1 MSLRFDTAGRVEEVV
16 WCMRLAEL
24 PRAENR
30 TVLNR
35 MFNGEPPFDAATA
48 EENGVQVNRNF
59 LEGVNL
65 LSQGR
70 RQWNNAYLKPGN
82 YFNVTVDG
90 GPPHKKREWSK
101 VVTKHINR
109 CLKRSP
115 DYMEALR
122 ATGANVVLHGIAPSN
137 WESRTA
143 PFHCP
148 LGVEDLLVP
157 SDTLVS
163 FRNLDHFAIF
173 RQYSPATLYALT
185 HGPKRDPGWNMDM
198 VKSALEWAFTEYSK
212 SAYSLAYQ
220 FMPEKIEEYIKQD
233 IGFWG
238 SDAPP
243 TIDCWDFYFREA
255 DDGNGWY
262 RRVVM
267 DASLSSA
274 AVAAWRTGGTRP
286 QLAKKEQ
293 WLYTSGKRKFAD
305 SLRSI
310 IHCQFGDTSAVAPFR
325 YHSVRSLGYMLWGV
339 CELQNRLRCR
349 FTESVFEQLMWFFR
363 TSNEGQ
369 FSRLKKAMF
378 THLGVIPEGISFVTA
393 TERFKPDHQLVDLAL
408 SQNRQLMGENAASFT
423 QDFRQGGQQE
433 MTATET
439 MARVNAVNALVSGML
454 NLSYVYETYQYRETC
469 RRFCLTN
476 SQHMEVKKFRLACLK
491 DGVPEEMLDVDR
503 WDVEP
508 ERVLGAGN
516 KTLEIAQAQQLL
528 QMRPTLG
535 PEAQQMVDHIAIEA
549 FTDDPALAENLTP
562 LEGREHVST
571 AKHVAMLSIGTL
583 MQGGVVQFTERHN
596 QRDIIETLLLEMALI
611 VQRIVSTGSM
621 ATAQEVAGLQNMGM
635 HIAPLIEFVS
645 QNKGEQERAK
655 QYQDQLGNLMNA
667 VKGFAQRLQE
677 QQQAGAGAEANG
689 EMAKTASQ
697 LQADQIKAQ
706 AKAANARESHAQKT
720 AQRQVQF
727 EAAQKQ
733 KEDQHQM
740 EMRRQLES
748 QQVEDLTQGVK
759 TAAEIQRENAKAE
772 AIKTTSE

>member
-1 MSLRFDTAGRVEEVV
+1 
-16 WCMRLAEL
+16 MRLAEL

-48 EENGVQVNRNF
+48 EENSVQVNRNF

-65 LSQGR
+65 LAQGR

-82 YFNVTVDG
+82 YFNVSVDG

-101 VVTKHINR
+101 IITKHINR
-109 CLKRSP
+109 ILKRSP
-115 DYMEALR
+115 DYMEAIR
-122 ATGANVVLHGIAPSN
+122 ATGANVVLHGISPSN

-173 RQYSPATLYALT
+173 RQYSPATLYELT
-185 HGPKRDPGWNMDM
+185 HGPKRDPGWNMEM
-198 VKSALEWAFTEYSK
+198 VNAELQMAATEYTK

-255 DDGNGWY
+255 EDGNGWY
-262 RRVVM
+262 RRVVL
-267 DASLSSA
+267 DCSLSNQTIG
-274 AVAAWRTGGTRP
+274 AWRSGGPRP
-286 QLAKKEQ
+286 QLAPKGQ
-293 WLYTSGKRKFAD
+293 WLYTSGKRKFTD

-378 THLGVIPEGISFVTA
+378 THLGVIPEGINFVTA

-469 RRFCLTN
+469 RRFCLKD
-476 SQHMEVKKFRLACLK
+476 SQHYEVKQFRLACLK
-491 DGVPEEMLDVDR
+491 EGVPEEMLDVDR
-503 WDVEP
+503 WDVDP

-549 FTDDPALAENLTP
+549 FVDDPAMAEKLAP
-562 LEGREHVST
+562 VEGQQQVSN
-571 AKHVAMLSIGTL
+571 AKHDAMLAVGTI
-583 MQGGVVQFTERHN
+583 MQGGIVQFTEKHN
-596 QRDIIETLLLEMALI
+596 LRDIIETLLLEMALI
-611 VQRIVSTGSM
+611 VQRIVSTGGM
-621 ATAQEVAGLQNMGM
+621 ATAQEVAGLQNMGA
-635 HIAPLIEFVS
+635 HISPLIEFVS

-667 VKGFAQRLQE
+667 VKGFAQRLAE
-677 QQQAGAGAEANG
+677 QQQASGGAEANG

-706 AKAANARESHAQKT
+706 AKAANSRESHAQKT

-727 EAAQKQ
+727 EATQQQ
-733 KEDQHQM
+733 KEQQHQLD
-740 EMRRQLES
+740 MRRQIES
-748 QQVEDLTQGVK
+748 QQVEDLTAGAK
-759 TAAEIQRENAKAE
+759 TIAEIRRDNAKAE
-772 AIKTTSE
+772 STKTVSE

>member
-1 MSLRFDTAGRVEEVV
+1 M
-16 WCMRLAEL
+16 WHMRLAEL
-24 PRAENR
+24 PRAQNR
-30 TVLNR
+30 VVLNR
-35 MFNGEPPFDAATA
+35 MFNGEPPYDEATA
-48 EENGVQVNRNF
+48 DENGVQINRNF

-65 LSQGR
+65 LAQGR
-70 RQWNNAYLKPGN
+70 RSFNNAYLKPGN
-82 YFNVTVDG
+82 YFNVSVDG
-90 GPPHKKREWSK
+90 GPPHKKRQWSK
-101 VVTKHINR
+101 TITKHINR
-109 CLKRSP
+109 ILKRSP
-115 DYMEALR
+115 DYMEAIR

-173 RQYSPATLYALT
+173 RQYSPATLYQLT
-185 HGPKRDPGWNMDM
+185 HGPKRDPGWNMEM
-198 VKSALEWAFTEYSK
+198 VNAQLEAAATEYTK

-255 DDGNGWY
+255 EDGNGWY
-262 RRVVM
+262 RRVVL
-267 DASLSSA
+267 DCSLSSDA
-274 AVAAWRTGGTRP
+274 ISAWRRDGSRP
-286 QLAKKEQ
+286 QLAPKGQ
-293 WLYTSGKRKFAD
+293 WLYSSGKRKYAD
-305 SLRSI
+305 SLRHI

-325 YHSVRSLGYMLWGV
+325 YHSVRSLGYMIWGV
-339 CELQNRLRCR
+339 CDLQNRLRCR

-363 TSNEGQ
+363 TNNEGQ
-369 FSRLKKAMF
+369 YSRLKKAMF
-378 THLGVIPEGISFVTA
+378 NHLGVIPEGINFVTA

-469 RRFCLTN
+469 RRFCIKN
-476 SQHMEVKKFRLACLK
+476 SQHMEVKQFRLACLK

-503 WDVEP
+503 WDVDP

-528 QMRPTLG
+528 AMRPTLG
-535 PEAQQMVDHIAIEA
+535 PEAQQRVDHLAIEA
-549 FTDDPALAENLTP
+549 FTDDPALAEQLVP
-562 LEGREHVST
+562 VEGMEKVST
-571 AKHVAMLSIGTL
+571 AKHVAMLAVGTL
-583 MQGGVVQFTERHN
+583 MQGGVVQFKEQHN
-596 QRDIIETLLLEMALI
+596 LRDIIETLLLEMALI

-621 ATAQEVAGLQNMGM
+621 ATAQEVAGLQNIGT
-635 HIAPLIEFVS
+635 HLAPLIEFVS
-645 QNKGEQERAK
+645 QNPGEQERAK

-667 VKGFAQRLQE
+667 VKGFAQRLAE
-677 QQQAGAGAEANG
+677 QQQAAGGAEANG
-689 EMAKTASQ
+689 EMAKTAAQ

-706 AKAANARESHAQKT
+706 AKAANSRESHAQKT

-727 EAAQKQ
+727 EAKQ
-733 KEDQHQM
+733 QQDEQQHQLD
-740 EMRRQLES
+740 MRRQIEA
-748 QQVEDLTQGVK
+748 QNVEDLTQAAK
-759 TAAEIQRENAKAE
+759 TAAEIQRDNAKAE
-772 AIKTTSE
+772 ATKTVSE